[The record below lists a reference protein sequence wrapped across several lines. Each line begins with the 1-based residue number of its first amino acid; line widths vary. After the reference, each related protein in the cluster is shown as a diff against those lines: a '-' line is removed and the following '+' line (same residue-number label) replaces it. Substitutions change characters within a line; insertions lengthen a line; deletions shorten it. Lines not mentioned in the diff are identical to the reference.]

1 MEGVSGPLGEA
12 LRVHKRLILLSK
24 DIENLVEIA
33 RQTIE
38 GGGKIFLFGNGG
50 SATDAMHLA
59 AECPGKAVI
68 ALSSNI
74 ASITSIGNDLNFESI
89 FSIQLAGLC
98 KKGDLAIGM
107 STSGH
112 SANVLEAI
120 EAAKK
125 LGAKTV
131 GLTGDEFKGGPLAKL
146 ADFSIVVPS
155 KEVGRVQE
163 CHLLIGHIL
172 TDALNE

>member
-1 MEGVSGPLGEA
+1 MEGVRGSLGEA

-50 SATDAMHLA
+50 SATDAMHIA
-59 AECPGKAVI
+59 AECPGKPVI

-74 ASITSIGNDLNFESI
+74 ASITSIGNDLNFESV

-125 LGAKTV
+125 FGAKTV

-163 CHLLIGHIL
+163 CHLLIGHIV